1 MEIPIYKQL
10 EEEFAKFCGKK
21 YAIAVNSGTSAL
33 HLALIALGI
42 KEGDEVIVPD
52 FTFIA
57 CAFAVSYVGAT
68 PVFVDCGD
76 DLCID
81 PALIEAKIT
90 SKTKAIMPVH
100 IYSRTADM
108 KAIMKIAKKYK
119 LKVIED
125 ASEHHAVK
133 LANSDVACYSFQATK
148 QIHCEEG
155 GMLVTDKKRIY
166 DEVNKLK
173 TFYNNGRYH
182 HKKLSFNY
190 RMANSQAEL
199 ALKSLHD
206 FKGKDWVEVIICKNP
221 MQRNSYFKHIPP
233 GVRPF
238 FKPLSSMPMYR
249 QEVGKK
255 ARYYSKRGYIKYV
268 RE

>member
-1 MEIPIYKQL
+1 METIPYKKL

-21 YAIAVNSGTSAL
+21 YAVALNSGTSAL
-33 HLALIALGI
+33 HLALITLGI
-42 KEGDEVIVPD
+42 KPGDEVIVPD
-52 FTFIA
+52 FTFVA
-57 CAFAVSYVGAT
+57 CAFAVTYLGAK

-100 IYSRTADM
+100 IYSHKCDM
-108 KAIMKIAKKYK
+108 KSIMAIAKRHN

-133 LANSDVACYSFQATK
+133 LSKSDVAIYSFQKTK

-155 GMLVTDKKRIY
+155 GILVTDKKKIY
-166 DEVNKLK
+166 DEANKLK
-173 TFYNNGRYH
+173 TFYNNGKYRH
-182 HKKLSFNY
+182 EKLSFNY
-190 RMANSQAEL
+190 RMPDTQAIL
-199 ALKSLHD
+199 ALKSLKA
-206 FKGKDWVEVIICKNP
+206 FKGKDWVEIVICKNP
-221 MQRNSYFKHIPP
+221 MQRNSFMKHIPP
-233 GVRPF
+233 NVRPF
-238 FKPLSSMPMYR
+238 FKPLSSMPMYP

-255 ARYYSKRGYIKYV
+255 ALYYSRRGYIKYL
-268 RE
+268 